1 MTAQLALTIAV
12 IAVAA
17 WLLRSRRRKTAA
29 ALSRWQIRWSPG
41 MPDTPAPSG
50 AGWWFDFPTNPRSH
64 VHYVQDFE
72 PPALRPGMT
81 LTARFR
87 IDGDPRFIPQERPT
101 ETATVTLLVQRK
113 GDDWSARG
121 KYAAYRWYS
130 GEQIALAPG
139 EHVLSVP
146 LTAEH
151 FGDVYGGHDPQ
162 AFAEALANVEN
173 IGLVFGSASG
183 RGHGV
188 YATQPSS
195 FSLLSI
201 GVQP

>member
-1 MTAQLALTIAV
+1 MPKAPTAQ
-12 IAVAA
+12 
-17 WLLRSRRRKTAA
+17 
-29 ALSRWQIRWSPG
+29 G
-41 MPDTPAPSG
+41 SG
-50 AGWWFDFPTNPRSH
+50 WYFDFPITPSSH

-87 IDGDPRFIPQERPT
+87 IDGTTVFIPQESPAQK
-101 ETATVTLLVQRK
+101 ATVSLLVQRK

-139 EHVLSVP
+139 EHVLRVP

-162 AFAEALANVEN
+162 AFAAALANVKN
-173 IGLVFGSASG
+173 IGLVFGSTGG

-188 YATQPSS
+188 YATSVARFTLVSMQAV
-195 FSLLSI
+195 
-201 GVQP
+201 G

>member
-1 MTAQLALTIAV
+1 MIYVLVLAAV
-12 IAVAA
+12 IG
-17 WLLRSRRRKTAA
+17 LLLYRRKRRSAP
-29 ALSRWQIRWSPG
+29 RWRFYGSPG
-41 MPDTPAPSG
+41 MPKAPTVSG
-50 AGWWFDFPTNPRSH
+50 VGWWFNFPTKPSSH

-87 IDGDPRFIPQERPT
+87 IDGTTVFIPQERPT
-101 ETATVTLLVQRK
+101 EIATVSLLIQRK

-130 GEQIALAPG
+130 GDQIALAPG

-146 LTAEH
+146 LTAEA

-173 IGLVFGSASG
+173 IGLVFGSPGG

-195 FSLLSI
+195 FALLSI

>member
-1 MTAQLALTIAV
+1 MTYVIIIAV
-12 IAVAA
+12 IG
-17 WLLRSRRRKTAA
+17 LLLYSKRSKRSSEGGN
-29 ALSRWQIRWSPG
+29 SRWQIRYSPG
-41 MPDTPAPSG
+41 MPKAPTAQGSG
-50 AGWWFDFPTNPRSH
+50 WYFDFPMTPSSH
-64 VHYVQDFE
+64 VHYVQDFQ
-72 PPALRPGMT
+72 PPALKPGMT

-87 IDGDPRFIPQERPT
+87 IDGDAGFVAQESPL

-130 GEQIALAPG
+130 GDQIALAPG

-146 LTAEH
+146 LTAEA
-151 FGDVYGGHDPQ
+151 FGDVYGGHDAQ

-173 IGLVFGSASG
+173 IGLVFGSPGG

-195 FSLLSI
+195 FALLSI

>member
-1 MTAQLALTIAV
+1 MIYVLVLAAV
-12 IAVAA
+12 IG
-17 WLLRSRRRKTAA
+17 LLLYRRKRRSAP
-29 ALSRWQIRWSPG
+29 RWQIRYSPG
-41 MPDTPAPSG
+41 MPKAPTVSG
-50 AGWWFDFPTNPRSH
+50 VGWWFNFPTKPSSH

-87 IDGDPRFIPQERPT
+87 IDGDAGFVAQERPT

-130 GEQIALAPG
+130 GEQITLAPG

-162 AFAEALANVEN
+162 AFSAALANVKN
-173 IGLVFGSASG
+173 IGLVFGSSSG

-188 YATQPSS
+188 YATAASRFTLISMQ
-195 FSLLSI
+195 
-201 GVQP
+201 VE